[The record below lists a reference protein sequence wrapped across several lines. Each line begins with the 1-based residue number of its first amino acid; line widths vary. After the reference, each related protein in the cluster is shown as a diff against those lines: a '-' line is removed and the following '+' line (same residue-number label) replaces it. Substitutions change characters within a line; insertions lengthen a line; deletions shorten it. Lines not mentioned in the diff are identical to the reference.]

1 MHNAPLLPPSSSGGS
16 IVDLNRVNGT
26 FNTIARSIG
35 KLTESHMNRPADE
48 IYDKIIKTMQNK
60 ALAERQGYPTNLL
73 EIYQWMIEHTE
84 REQELATCH
93 MELY

>member
-1 MHNAPLLPPSSSGGS
+1 
-16 IVDLNRVNGT
+16 
-26 FNTIARSIG
+26 
-35 KLTESHMNRPADE
+35 MNRPADE
-48 IYDKIIKTMQNK
+48 IYDKIIKTMQDK